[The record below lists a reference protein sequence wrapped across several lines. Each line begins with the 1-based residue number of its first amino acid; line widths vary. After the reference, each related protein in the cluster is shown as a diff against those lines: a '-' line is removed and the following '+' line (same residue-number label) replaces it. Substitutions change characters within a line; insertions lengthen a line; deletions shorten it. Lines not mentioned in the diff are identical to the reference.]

1 MENRRGRANGAMNES
16 DRKGRICISTRRDID
31 RERETNIL
39 HVALRGLNLG
49 GRPRPKNQID
59 AMVEADGHVH

>member
-1 MENRRGRANGAMNES
+1 MNPTGKGES
-16 DRKGRICISTRRDID
+16 AFQHIETST
-31 RERETNIL
+31 ERETNIL
-39 HVALRGLNLG
+39 HVALRGPNLG